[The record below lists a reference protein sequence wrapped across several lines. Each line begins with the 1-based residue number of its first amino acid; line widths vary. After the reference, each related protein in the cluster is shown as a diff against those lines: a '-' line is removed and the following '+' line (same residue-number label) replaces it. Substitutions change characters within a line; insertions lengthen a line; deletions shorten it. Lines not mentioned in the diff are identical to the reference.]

1 MLTASYLKKNNIC
14 EYLLY
19 MWQVEDLIRA
29 LQLDMTR
36 ITETL
41 VDTRTYKDAA
51 ERKAVMDWYESLV
64 EMMRAEDVVL
74 KGHLQLNKN
83 TILDLNDFHQRAL
96 RSGLLPEYNAKFFH
110 ILPLIQQL
118 RMKSEEGLT
127 DIELCFNFQYGILL
141 LKLQKKEI
149 SNETLKTQE
158 EMAKFMVLLAKNY
171 HLYSN
176 GELDLE

>member
-19 MWQVEDLIRA
+19 MWQVEDLLRA

-41 VDTRTYKDAA
+41 VDSRNLTDAA
-51 ERKAVMDWYESLV
+51 ERKAVLDWYESLV
-64 EMMRAEDVVL
+64 DMMRAENVTE
-74 KGHLQLNKN
+74 KGHIQLNIN
-83 TILDLNDFHQRAL
+83 ILIDLNDFHQRAL

-110 ILPLIQQL
+110 VLPMIHQL
-118 RMKSEEGLT
+118 RMKSDEGLS
-127 DIELCFNFQYGILL
+127 DVELCFNFQYGILL

-149 SNETLKTQE
+149 GAETLKTQE
-158 EMAKFMVLLAKNY
+158 EIAKFMVLLAKNY